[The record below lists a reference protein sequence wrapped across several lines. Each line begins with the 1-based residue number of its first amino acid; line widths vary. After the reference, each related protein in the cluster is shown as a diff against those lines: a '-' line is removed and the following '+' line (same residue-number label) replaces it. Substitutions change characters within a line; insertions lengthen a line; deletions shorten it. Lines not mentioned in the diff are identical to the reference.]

1 MMRYRTTNRN
11 DSAFSGRRENDAL
24 RLAVRLV
31 VAQLSNGIDLR
42 EAVQFAAKYH
52 DVTCASIDAALPR
65 NISKGRPPSALS

>member
-11 DSAFSGRRENDAL
+11 DNAYSGRRENDAL

-31 VAQLSNGIDLR
+31 VDQLSNGIDLG

-52 DVTCASIDAALPR
+52 DVTCAAIDAALSK
-65 NISKGRPPSALS
+65 NISKGRLPSALS